1 MFGLGTDAA
10 KTAVD
15 FVPGEDAR
23 AWIAQGLATHA
34 SRLGPLA
41 AKQQLIV
48 DPMGKG
54 RTPGDLD
61 GLFDLMCGVQEEI
74 GQEEVEF
81 TLLEVGDAAPQLPDG
96 FAPLGDPTGQMLH
109 GFHRDGEYVVLF
121 SPGVFRVPQLLFA
134 SVARELGRIAVH
146 LVGGHDAAIEPADFE
161 ADAELASVALGM
173 GVWVA
178 NGAYVYE
185 NACCGGG
192 CGIDLKSLRAGLSM
206 PEATLAVAL
215 DGHRKGLSRRAI
227 ARHLEPT
234 QRAAFKK
241 NWGVA
246 AGQSLPMLGAATSR
260 GELGAT

>member
-1 MFGLGTDAA
+1 MFRFGSDAA
-10 KTAVD
+10 KTAVE
-15 FVPGEDAR
+15 FVPGDDAR
-23 AWIAQGLATHA
+23 EWIAQGLAQHA
-34 SRLGPLA
+34 NRLGLLG
-41 AKQQLIV
+41 AKPQLIV

-54 RTPGDLD
+54 HVPRDLD

-74 GQEEVEF
+74 GQEDVEF
-81 TLLEVGDAAPQLPDG
+81 TLLEIGESAPRLPDG

-109 GFHRDGEYVVLF
+109 GFHRDGEYVLLF

-134 SVARELGRIAVH
+134 SVARELGRIAIH
-146 LVGGHDAAIEPADFE
+146 LKGGHETSVEPPDFE
-161 ADAELASVALGM
+161 ADAELASVVLGM

-206 PEATLAVAL
+206 PEAVLALAL

-227 ARHLEPT
+227 GKHLEPT

-241 NWGVA
+241 NWSAA
-246 AGQSLPMLGAATSR
+246 AGQQLPMLGAASNR
-260 GELGAT
+260 GELGA

>member
-1 MFGLGTDAA
+1 MFHFGSEAA
-10 KTAVD
+10 KTAVE
-15 FVPGEDAR
+15 FVPGDDAR
-23 AWIAQGLATHA
+23 AWIGQGLAQHA

-41 AKQQLIV
+41 AKPQLIV

-54 RTPGDLD
+54 HVPRDLD

-74 GQEEVEF
+74 GQGEVEF
-81 TLLEVGDAAPQLPDG
+81 TLLEIGDGAPQLPEG

-121 SPGVFRVPQLLFA
+121 SPGLFRVSQLLFA

-146 LVGGHDAAIEPADFE
+146 LTGGHDASVEPQDFE
-161 ADAELASVALGM
+161 ADAELASVVLGL

-192 CGIDLKSLRAGLSM
+192 CGLDLKSLRAGLSM
-206 PEATLAVAL
+206 PEAVHAVAL
-215 DGHRKGLSRRAI
+215 DGHRKGLGRRAI
-227 ARHLEPT
+227 GKHLEPT

-241 NWGVA
+241 NWSVA
-246 AGQSLPMLGAATSR
+246 AGQPLPMLGAASSR
-260 GELGAT
+260 GELGAG